1 MKILRM
7 FYGDWRA
14 ALFAD
19 ILCLM
24 HIHLAGYFILLS
36 LLLDLPFVFYLV
48 CLPLSG
54 IVIDGYTE

>member
-1 MKILRM
+1 M